1 LIHDT
6 LNSLSHLLRVGDGA
20 EDLTLPFLQGDGEV
34 SRLAAF
40 QTFLS
45 GGRLSFAMA
54 EVVQVCTKRQSS
66 MGPNYSTVG

>member
-1 LIHDT
+1 VEVVTCIVLTQPVVELT
-6 LNSLSHLLRVGDGA
+6 LAMGNGA
-20 EDLTLPFLQGDGEV
+20 EGLTLPLLQGDGEV

-54 EVVQVCTKRQSS
+54 EVVQVCTKRVQHGSQ
-66 MGPNYSTVG
+66 